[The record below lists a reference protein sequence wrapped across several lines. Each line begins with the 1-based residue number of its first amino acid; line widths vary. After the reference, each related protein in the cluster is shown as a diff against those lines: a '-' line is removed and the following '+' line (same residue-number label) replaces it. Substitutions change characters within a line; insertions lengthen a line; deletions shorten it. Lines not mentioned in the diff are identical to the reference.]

1 MGKPRMAEMPE
12 TAGIADRLRTL
23 RMEHEL
29 SCHKLADGLEVTES
43 AVSSWERGLYI
54 PSTFAVMR
62 YAEYFGVSTDWIL
75 FGREYDGR

>member
-1 MGKPRMAEMPE
+1 MGKPKMTEMPE
-12 TAGIADRLRTL
+12 TAGIADRLWTL

-29 SCHKLADGLEVTES
+29 SCYKLAAELEVTQS

-62 YAEYFGVSTDWIL
+62 YSDYFGVSTDWIL